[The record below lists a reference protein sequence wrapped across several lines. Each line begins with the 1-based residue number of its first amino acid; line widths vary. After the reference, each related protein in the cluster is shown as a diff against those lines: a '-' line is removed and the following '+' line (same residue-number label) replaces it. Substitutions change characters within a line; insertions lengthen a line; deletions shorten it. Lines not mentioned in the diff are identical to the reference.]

1 MFIFIKKSALLFLV
15 FSLLSIV
22 ISLVKNI
29 GLNRFHFD
37 ISLLWAANLFFF
49 LLSLI
54 TLALQIKSMKNKNPN
69 VFIRSVMG
77 GILIKMFGSLL
88 AVFVYVIYND
98 YKFDK
103 GSMFLGLCFYL
114 FYLMAEVTTLMK
126 LNKK

>member
-1 MFIFIKKSALLFLV
+1 MLLFLKKYALLFLV
-15 FSLLSIV
+15 FTLLSII
-22 ISLVKNI
+22 ISLLKNI
-29 GLNRFHFD
+29 GLNRFNFD
-37 ISLLWAANLFFF
+37 TSLLRAANLFFF
-49 LLSLI
+49 WLSLI

-88 AVFVYVIYND
+88 AVFVYVIYNN

>member
-1 MFIFIKKSALLFLV
+1 MFNFIKKSYILFLV
-15 FSLLSIV
+15 FFILGSIIFLLQTPGFI
-22 ISLVKNI
+22 
-29 GLNRFHFD
+29 RFHFD
-37 ISLLWAANLFFF
+37 NALLWASNIFFF

-77 GILIKMFGSLL
+77 GILIKMIGSLL
-88 AVFVYVIYND
+88 AVFVYVIYNN

>member
-1 MFIFIKKSALLFLV
+1 MFNFIKKSYLLFLV
-15 FSLLSIV
+15 FFILGSI
-22 ISLVKNI
+22 IFLFQTPA
-29 GLNRFHFD
+29 LNSFHFD
-37 ISLLWAANLFFF
+37 NALLWAANIFFL

-126 LNKK
+126 LNRK

>member
-1 MFIFIKKSALLFLV
+1 MLLFLKKYALLFLV
-15 FSLLSIV
+15 FTLLSIL
-22 ISLVKNI
+22 ISLLKNI
-29 GLNRFHFD
+29 GLNRFNFD
-37 ISLLWAANLFFF
+37 TSLLRTANLFFF
-49 LLSLI
+49 WLSLI

-77 GILIKMFGSLL
+77 GILIKMFGSLI

>member
-1 MFIFIKKSALLFLV
+1 MFNFIKKSNRLFLV
-15 FSLLSIV
+15 FFILGSVIFLLQTPGFI
-22 ISLVKNI
+22 
-29 GLNRFHFD
+29 RFHFD
-37 ISLLWAANLFFF
+37 NALLWAANLFFF

-126 LNKK
+126 LNRK

>member
-1 MFIFIKKSALLFLV
+1 MLLFFKKSALLFLV
-15 FSLLSIV
+15 FTLLSIL
-22 ISLVKNI
+22 ISLLKNI

-37 ISLLWAANLFFF
+37 TSLLWAANLFFF
-49 LLSLI
+49 CLSLI

-98 YKFDK
+98 YKFDT

>member
-1 MFIFIKKSALLFLV
+1 MFNFIKKSYLLFFIFFILGSII
-15 FSLLSIV
+15 FLFQTPALS
-22 ISLVKNI
+22 
-29 GLNRFHFD
+29 RFHFD
-37 ISLLWAANLFFF
+37 NSLLWAANIFFL

-77 GILIKMFGSLL
+77 GILIKMFASLL
-88 AVFVYVIYND
+88 AVFIYVIYNN

-114 FYLMAEVTTLMK
+114 FYLTAEVTTLMK
-126 LNKK
+126 LNRK

>member
-1 MFIFIKKSALLFLV
+1 MFNFIKKSSLLFLV
-15 FSLLSIV
+15 FFILGSIIFLFQTAALS
-22 ISLVKNI
+22 
-29 GLNRFHFD
+29 RFHFD
-37 ISLLWAANLFFF
+37 NALLWAANIFF
-49 LLSLI
+49 LTLSLI

-88 AVFVYVIYND
+88 AVFVYVIYNN

-126 LNKK
+126 LNRK

>member
-1 MFIFIKKSALLFLV
+1 MFNFIKKSYLLFLV
-15 FSLLSIV
+15 FFILGLV
-22 ISLVKNI
+22 IMALKSTNFNHL
-29 GLNRFHFD
+29 GFD
-37 ISLLWAANLFFF
+37 SMLLWAANIFFL

-54 TLALQIKSMKNKNPN
+54 TLALQINSMKNKNPN
-69 VFIRSVMG
+69 VFIRSIMS

-88 AVFVYVIYND
+88 AVFVYVIYKN

>member
-1 MFIFIKKSALLFLV
+1 LGSIIFLLKTQV
-15 FSLLSIV
+15 LS
-22 ISLVKNI
+22 
-29 GLNRFHFD
+29 RFHHD
-37 ISLLWAANLFFF
+37 NALLWAANTFF
-49 LLSLI
+49 LCLSLI

-77 GILIKMFGSLL
+77 GILIKMFGTLL

-103 GSMFLGLCFYL
+103 SSMFVGLCFYL

>member
-1 MFIFIKKSALLFLV
+1 MFNFIKKSSLLFLV
-15 FSLLSIV
+15 FFILGSIIFLFQTSALS
-22 ISLVKNI
+22 
-29 GLNRFHFD
+29 RFHFD
-37 ISLLWAANLFFF
+37 NALLWAANIFF
-49 LLSLI
+49 LTLSLI

-88 AVFVYVIYND
+88 AVFVYVIYNN

-114 FYLMAEVTTLMK
+114 FYLMAEVSTLMK
-126 LNKK
+126 LNRK

>member
-1 MFIFIKKSALLFLV
+1 MFNFIKKSYSLFLV
-15 FSLLSIV
+15 FFLLGSIIFLLKTQV
-22 ISLVKNI
+22 LS
-29 GLNRFHFD
+29 RFHLD
-37 ISLLWAANLFFF
+37 NALLWAANTFF
-49 LLSLI
+49 LSLSLI

-77 GILIKMFGSLL
+77 GILIKMFGTLL

-103 GSMFLGLCFYL
+103 GSMFVGLCFYL

>member
-1 MFIFIKKSALLFLV
+1 MFNFIKKSYLLFLV
-15 FSLLSIV
+15 FFILGSIIFLFQTSTLS
-22 ISLVKNI
+22 
-29 GLNRFHFD
+29 RFHFD
-37 ISLLWAANLFFF
+37 NALLWAANIFFL

-88 AVFVYVIYND
+88 AVFVYVIYNN

-114 FYLMAEVTTLMK
+114 FYLMAEVSTLMK
-126 LNKK
+126 LNRK

>member
-1 MFIFIKKSALLFLV
+1 MFNFIKKSYLLFLV
-15 FSLLSIV
+15 FFILGSV
-22 ISLVKNI
+22 IMVLKSPSFIHL
-29 GLNRFHFD
+29 GFD
-37 ISLLWAANLFFF
+37 NALLWAANIFFL

-88 AVFVYVIYND
+88 AVFIYVIYNN

>member
-1 MFIFIKKSALLFLV
+1 MFNFIKKSYSLFLV
-15 FSLLSIV
+15 FFLLGSIIFLLKTQV
-22 ISLVKNI
+22 LS
-29 GLNRFHFD
+29 RFHLD
-37 ISLLWAANLFFF
+37 NALLWAANTFF
-49 LLSLI
+49 LCLSLI

-77 GILIKMFGSLL
+77 GILIKMFGTLL

-103 GSMFLGLCFYL
+103 GSMFVGLCFYL

>member
-1 MFIFIKKSALLFLV
+1 MFNFIKKSYLLFLI
-15 FSLLSIV
+15 FFILGSIIFLFQTSALS
-22 ISLVKNI
+22 
-29 GLNRFHFD
+29 RFHFD
-37 ISLLWAANLFFF
+37 NALLWASNIFFL

-88 AVFVYVIYND
+88 AVFVYVIYNN

-126 LNKK
+126 INKN

>member
-1 MFIFIKKSALLFLV
+1 MFNFIKKSYLLFLV
-15 FSLLSIV
+15 FFLLGSI
-22 ISLVKNI
+22 IFLFQTSA
-29 GLNRFHFD
+29 LNRFHFD
-37 ISLLWAANLFFF
+37 NALLWAANIFFL

-88 AVFVYVIYND
+88 AVFVYVIYNN

-114 FYLMAEVTTLMK
+114 FYLMAEVSTLMK
-126 LNKK
+126 INRK

>member
-1 MFIFIKKSALLFLV
+1 MLLFLKKYALLFLV
-15 FSLLSIV
+15 FTLLSIL
-22 ISLVKNI
+22 ISLLKNI
-29 GLNRFHFD
+29 GLNRFNFD
-37 ISLLWAANLFFF
+37 TSLLRAANLFFF
-49 LLSLI
+49 WLSLI

-77 GILIKMFGSLL
+77 GILIKMFGSLI

>member
-1 MFIFIKKSALLFLV
+1 MFNFIKKSYLLFLV
-15 FSLLSIV
+15 FFLLGSI
-22 ISLVKNI
+22 IFFLKTPALS
-29 GLNRFHFD
+29 RFQFD
-37 ISLLWAANLFFF
+37 NALLWAANIFF
-49 LLSLI
+49 LTLSLI

-88 AVFVYVIYND
+88 AVFVYVIYNN

-126 LNKK
+126 LNRK